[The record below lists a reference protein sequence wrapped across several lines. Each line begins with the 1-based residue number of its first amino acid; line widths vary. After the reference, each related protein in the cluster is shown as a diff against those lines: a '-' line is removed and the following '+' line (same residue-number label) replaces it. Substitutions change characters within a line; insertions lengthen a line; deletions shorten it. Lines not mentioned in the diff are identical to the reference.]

1 MVEIML
7 TDQLEKTWKEKAKVQ
22 LQYPGICHEG
32 VRKTTKRQSELVS
45 CQRTELENTLPL
57 FLDLMYYKQ

>member
-22 LQYPGICHEG
+22 LQYLSGRAAKNHKKIVITG
-32 VRKTTKRQSELVS
+32 VLSE
-45 CQRTELENTLPL
+45 
-57 FLDLMYYKQ
+57 D